1 MRQARGT
8 SANTPKARP
17 ASNPDARENQLI
29 ALAVDN
35 AEKQLREGTASSQ
48 IICHYLKR
56 AAEKEKSRIELEI
69 LQEEKKLMQAKTA
82 ALNLEKENGQMV
94 AEALAAFRGY
104 RGEDPQTGESEDDE
118 YY

>member
-1 MRQARGT
+1 MRQAKGT
-8 SANTPKARP
+8 SASTRQARP
-17 ASNPDARENQLI
+17 ALTPDARENQLI

-48 IICHYLKR
+48 VICHYLKL
-56 AAEKEKSRIELEI
+56 AATKEKARIELEI

-82 ALNLEKENGQMV
+82 ALNLEKENGQLV

-104 RGEDPQTGESEDDE
+104 RGEDPQTGEPQDE
-118 YY
+118 EFY